1 MMPTT
6 LKIQLSE
13 RTSLQMVSN
22 TLDPL
27 VFASKNDKNMTY
39 MGKESYDGEILR
51 MLYELGVV

>member
-1 MMPTT
+1 MPTT
-6 LKIQLSE
+6 LEIMISE

-51 MLYELGVV
+51 MLYELGAV